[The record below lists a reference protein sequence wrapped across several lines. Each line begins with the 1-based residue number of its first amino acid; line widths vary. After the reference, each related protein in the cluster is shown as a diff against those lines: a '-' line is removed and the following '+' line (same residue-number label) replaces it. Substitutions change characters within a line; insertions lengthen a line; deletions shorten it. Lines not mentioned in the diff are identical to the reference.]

1 MMVSELST
9 AGRKMSRMSYQS
21 SANSHGMPIKLD
33 RQRNLTLRA
42 PRSSRG
48 VEPLG
53 RSSLRSKGSSN
64 SSEDKVKMFKNCVR
78 RMIEF
83 LFTQVGVGAV
93 VVCFTIVGASIFQVE
108 FPLLF
113 YPFPFSDHWVI
124 YPLLWKPYFHIF
136 LNFLPAATSVVV
148 NPCKTFRIHL
158 WIFGWMAKICIC
170 IHTNATA
177 TTWVVTFPECMCE
190 ILSHFPSPFFQYDPL
205 CSIESLRTTLALFQR
220 QYITLLRRQIIWI
233 LPVNPYE

>member
-1 MMVSELST
+1 MKGLLLWEEMRKFMSLDEGLSSFGLPPPKHFSRSILQAGPGSILAPLSLTFSQLDSFQIFLLCTKSWLSRLGSWAKLSPVFHCTFAQIVELCQNSNFSISDQIFKMMVSELSS
-9 AGRKMSRMSYQS
+9 GRKMSRMSYQS
-21 SANSHGMPIKLD
+21 SGNSHGMPSKLD

-93 VVCFTIVGASIFQVE
+93 VVCFTIVGASIFQVV
-108 FPLLF
+108 FLF
-113 YPFPFSDHWVI
+113 SI
-124 YPLLWKPYFHIF
+124 
-136 LNFLPAATSVVV
+136 
-148 NPCKTFRIHL
+148 
-158 WIFGWMAKICIC
+158 
-170 IHTNATA
+170 
-177 TTWVVTFPECMCE
+177 
-190 ILSHFPSPFFQYDPL
+190 PSFF
-205 CSIESLRTTLALFQR
+205 
-220 QYITLLRRQIIWI
+220 
-233 LPVNPYE
+233 